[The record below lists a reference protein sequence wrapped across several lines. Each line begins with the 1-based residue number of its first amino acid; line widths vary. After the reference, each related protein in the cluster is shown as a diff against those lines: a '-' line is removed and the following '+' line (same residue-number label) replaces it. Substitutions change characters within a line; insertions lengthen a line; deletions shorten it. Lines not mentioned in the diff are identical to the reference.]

1 MYKNV
6 LLLIGFIFAGL
17 GLFQVIDFLVESHGK
32 KDLSFTQKLVVA
44 DSYRAVFQNLNDTRT
59 HLLIT
64 VCVQCHD
71 VPSPEAHTAQEW
83 PAVVSEMLQQLD
95 AKQRANPSA
104 QKWII
109 PTKDEKEKIIAYLSE
124 YAKKDE

>member
-6 LLLIGFIFAGL
+6 LLLIGFILAGL
-17 GLFQVIDFLVESHGK
+17 GLFQVIDFLVESQGK
-32 KDLSFTQKLVVA
+32 KDLAFTQKLVVA
-44 DSYRAVFQNLNDTRT
+44 DSYRAVFQDLNDTRT
-59 HLLIT
+59 HLLIII
-64 VCVQCHD
+64 CVQCHD

-83 PAVVSEMLQQLD
+83 PAVVSKMLRELD
-95 AKQRANPSA
+95 AKQQANPNA

-109 PTKDEKEKIIAYLSE
+109 PTKAERNKIIAYLSE